1 MAFEKNVLVIT
12 ALASALLFSGC
23 TVKENKVQEKQ
34 APAQM
39 TKVFSKADPQ
49 TCAEVSCITIQKDS
63 LGKIFLLIASGKTG
77 GSTPQWYDLKPQ
89 VVSFERSGDRI
100 AILGQ
105 NYNSIYK
112 EIQSVNLIQTFSI
125 VSEDDKTITFNW
137 GRGLRSFIAQNAY
150 DTDGPSGDLTE
161 SSYTSIP
168 VVDSFVRNIKFDDK
182 NIELEQVSKVPS
194 SNIKQGSDKNALT
207 VENREETLVMNV
219 QIRSY
224 NLDSAFKPKA
234 YDATRRVGFF
244 VNKVKQDGYSNN
256 VVNLISHWDLNPE
269 RGPIK
274 IRISATVP
282 ADYVQSV
289 IEGAQYWNIVFGRNV
304 IEIETGVKPEDA
316 SPQDRSIMI
325 RWIDWL
331 DAGAAYAISQSD
343 PLTGEILRGQVF
355 LPSVFTKVGSADLT
369 DLNGKAPVIVN
380 GAIACDVTKNLKEL
394 AKIAREASSSQRLRL
409 AQDSVRSTVAHELG
423 HAFGLRHNFAG
434 SYSAKV
440 SVDDI
445 NNAAKTYLKD
455 LKHPGLETSTSIMDY
470 VSGIDNILMSARI
483 KVAALSY
490 DKMAMTWAYA
500 DGDAALDDSISKYCT
515 DEDIAL
521 ANSQGLNIY
530 GCERFDNGNN
540 PLQRKFLD
548 AKDEKGNLVNVLFA
562 SIIGRMYPG
571 DQPDVVVNLDQVL
584 KDTLKWAKA
593 DLSPLGFVGQVL
605 FDSTKDGTPAGSFA
619 SLDYV
624 KGGKVLYAKFGQD
637 QVFQATRQK
646 DLAAIGGYV
655 GILNGL
661 LRDSG
666 GNIEMNWF
674 DKEVDALVAS
684 GYLDHGKTLSGRDYQ
699 LTTEQQNKI
708 IAFYRAIAKYNKKIV
723 YTNISALLPKINEDV
738 QADDGTTSKV
748 TSVLAYGL
756 VDQAQ
761 GEALGQ
767 LSLDLMSASDSQVTG
782 KVNGV
787 SVTLPARFLTVEE
800 RTMMLK
806 LLSTQGLSF
815 SQEVNKAK
823 VKAALM
829 TSVNSILAP
838 LNIDVSVLTADQRT
852 NATADL
858 LNKGLIDA
866 SAKTWLDSEIAIIN
880 VLDAVK

>member
-1 MAFEKNVLVIT
+1 M
-12 ALASALLFSGC
+12 
-23 TVKENKVQEKQ
+23 
-34 APAQM
+34 
-39 TKVFSKADPQ
+39 
-49 TCAEVSCITIQKDS
+49 
-63 LGKIFLLIASGKTG
+63 
-77 GSTPQWYDLKPQ
+77 
-89 VVSFERSGDRI
+89 
-100 AILGQ
+100 
-105 NYNSIYK
+105 
-112 EIQSVNLIQTFSI
+112 
-125 VSEDDKTITFNW
+125 
-137 GRGLRSFIAQNAY
+137 
-150 DTDGPSGDLTE
+150 
-161 SSYTSIP
+161 
-168 VVDSFVRNIKFDDK
+168 
-182 NIELEQVSKVPS
+182 
-194 SNIKQGSDKNALT
+194 
-207 VENREETLVMNV
+207 
-219 QIRSY
+219 
-224 NLDSAFKPKA
+224 
-234 YDATRRVGFF
+234 
-244 VNKVKQDGYSNN
+244 
-256 VVNLISHWDLNPE
+256 
-269 RGPIK
+269 
-274 IRISATVP
+274 
-282 ADYVQSV
+282 
-289 IEGAQYWNIVFGRNV
+289 
-304 IEIETGVKPEDA
+304 
-316 SPQDRSIMI
+316 
-325 RWIDWL
+325 
-331 DAGAAYAISQSD
+331 
-343 PLTGEILRGQVF
+343 
-355 LPSVFTKVGSADLT
+355 
-369 DLNGKAPVIVN
+369 
-380 GAIACDVTKNLKEL
+380 
-394 AKIAREASSSQRLRL
+394 